1 MWIMGRSL
9 LIQQLKDG
17 NEKVFE
23 QIVKS
28 YWPRLY
34 AFANIYVINKEAAK
48 EIVQDT
54 FLVLWS
60 QRKYLED
67 NTCLITYLMVV
78 GRNKCLNYLKSLQLH
93 TIPIDDLNEY
103 TVYQRSNVYVLEDDS
118 LEILITKELAQAI
131 ATSLEK
137 LPAQTKEIFMLSRY
151 NGLKNKEI
159 ADQLGISTKSVEYH
173 IKNALKQLKSDLIKD
188 YFTVAICILQFI
200 LMKK

>member
-1 MWIMGRSL
+1 MGRSL

-159 ADQLGISTKSVEYH
+159 ADQLGLSTKSVEYH

>member
-1 MWIMGRSL
+1 MGRSL

-67 NTCLITYLMVV
+67 NTCLITYLMVI

-131 ATSLEK
+131 TTSLEK
-137 LPAQTKEIFMLSRY
+137 LPTQTKEIFMLSRY

-173 IKNALKQLKSDLIKD
+173 ITNTLKQLKNDLMKD
-188 YFTVAICILQFI
+188 YFTIAIYILQFI

>member
-1 MWIMGRSL
+1 MGRSV

-60 QRKYLED
+60 QRKYLDD

-131 ATSLEK
+131 TTSLEK
-137 LPAQTKEIFMLSRY
+137 LPTQTKEIFMLSRY

-173 IKNALKQLKSDLIKD
+173 ITNTLKQLKNDLMKD
-188 YFTVAICILQFI
+188 YFTIAIYILQFI

>member
-1 MWIMGRSL
+1 MGRSL

-93 TIPIDDLNEY
+93 TIPIDELNEY

-131 ATSLEK
+131 ANSLEK

-188 YFTVAICILQFI
+188 YFTIAICILQFI

>member
-1 MWIMGRSL
+1 MGRSL

-17 NEKVFE
+17 NEKIFK

-159 ADQLGISTKSVEYH
+159 ADQLGLSTKSVEYH

>member
-1 MWIMGRSL
+1 MGRSL

-131 ATSLEK
+131 TTSLEK
-137 LPAQTKEIFMLSRY
+137 LPTQTKEIFMLSRY

-173 IKNALKQLKSDLIKD
+173 ITNTLKQLKNDLMKD
-188 YFTVAICILQFI
+188 YFTIAIYILQFI

>member
-1 MWIMGRSL
+1 MGRSL

-34 AFANIYVINKEAAK
+34 ALANIYVINKEAAK

-137 LPAQTKEIFMLSRY
+137 LPAQTKEIFMLSLY

>member
-1 MWIMGRSL
+1 MDRSF

-188 YFTVAICILQFI
+188 YFTIAICILQFI

>member
-1 MWIMGRSL
+1 MGRSL

-93 TIPIDDLNEY
+93 TIPIDDLNEC

-188 YFTVAICILQFI
+188 YFTIAICILQFI

>member
-1 MWIMGRSL
+1 MDRSF

-60 QRKYLED
+60 QRKYLDD

-78 GRNKCLNYLKSLQLH
+78 GRNKCLNYLKSLQLN

-137 LPAQTKEIFMLSRY
+137 LPAQTKEIFMLSLY

-173 IKNALKQLKSDLIKD
+173 ITNTLKQLKNDLMKD
-188 YFTVAICILQFI
+188 YFTIAIYILQFI

>member
-1 MWIMGRSL
+1 MGRSL

-34 AFANIYVINKEAAK
+34 ALANIYVINKEAAK

>member
-1 MWIMGRSL
+1 MDRSF

-67 NTCLITYLMVV
+67 NTCLITYLMVI

-131 ATSLEK
+131 TTSLEK
-137 LPAQTKEIFMLSRY
+137 LPTQTKEIFMLSRY

-173 IKNALKQLKSDLIKD
+173 ITNTLKQLKNDLMKD
-188 YFTVAICILQFI
+188 YFTIAIYILQFI

>member
-1 MWIMGRSL
+1 MGRSL

-93 TIPIDDLNEY
+93 TIPIDELNEY

-188 YFTVAICILQFI
+188 YFTIAICILQFI

>member
-1 MWIMGRSL
+1 MHFQYLCDKQRGCKR
-9 LIQQLKDG
+9 DCAG
-17 NEKVFE
+17 
-23 QIVKS
+23 
-28 YWPRLY
+28 
-34 AFANIYVINKEAAK
+34 
-48 EIVQDT
+48 T